1 MAALLNT
8 LDQRRMREAK
18 LDLSVKFDGGGAV
31 ESPTRAAAKTI
42 VGNPLSYGAQHLQ
55 DALWKGG

>member
-8 LDQRRMREAK
+8 LDQRRMREGK
-18 LDLSVKFDGGGAV
+18 SDLSVELDRGGAV

-42 VGNPLSYGAQHLQ
+42 VGNPPPYGAQHLQ